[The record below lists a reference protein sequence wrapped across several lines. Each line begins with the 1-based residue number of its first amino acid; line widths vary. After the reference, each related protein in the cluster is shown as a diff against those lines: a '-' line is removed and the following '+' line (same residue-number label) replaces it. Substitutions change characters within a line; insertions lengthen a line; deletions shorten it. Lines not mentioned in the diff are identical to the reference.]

1 MALLILGCVAC
12 LVSAV
17 TGIQALEAG
26 SRTGMVISYHHGYG
40 RLYAVAAAVFFAVAF
55 YGVYRMFPI
64 VWKLGWIFLVAGTAD
79 FIVEAWLGLI
89 HRPYGWV
96 GAPGGY
102 SWRSCKAR
110 LLGHLVAA
118 APRVFHSG
126 RSATRLGARSESS
139 ALVCHRHGR
148 SYTHCDCGGVSSE
161 FFSPLRPNHSPQP
174 TADRRGNSRMIT
186 SILKF
191 GALLAP
197 VSGG

>member
-1 MALLILGCVAC
+1 MECIG
-12 LVSAV
+12 
-17 TGIQALEAG
+17 G
-26 SRTGMVISYHHGYG
+26 SRLFGSLVGFSWWQAR
-40 RLYAVAAAVFFAVAF
+40 RLHSRGVA
-55 YGVYRMFPI
+55 R
-64 VWKLGWIFLVAGTAD
+64 
-79 FIVEAWLGLI
+79 I
-89 HRPYGWV
+89 HSSALWV
-96 GAPGGY
+96 GWRAGGY
-102 SWRSCKAR
+102 SWRSCNAR

-126 RSATRLGARSESS
+126 RSATRRGARSESS

-161 FFSPLRPNHSPQP
+161 FFSPLRPNYSPQP
-174 TADRRGNSRMIT
+174 TADRRGNSRMTT